1 MASPAQGFSKVEIEA
16 KQKNLNLLLW
26 DLLKNQIT
34 KEVLMQDHITL
45 EGVLSEGVVFDVD
58 ALMEHLQQV
67 SDQRSR
73 RGIRYS
79 LPFLLSII
87 VLAKL
92 CGQNKPTAIAEW
104 MKLREKLLVSAFNRE
119 RETVPSL
126 NTIRRTLAE
135 TVIATELH
143 EVFKRFLH
151 QAYGGQQSI
160 LVILDGKTLRGTIP
174 KGETS
179 GLHLLAA
186 YLPEEGIVLMQVAV
200 DSKESELTA
209 APRIVASL
217 DLRGRIVC
225 GDAMFT
231 QRDLSAQVLYEGG
244 DYIWFV
250 KDNQP
255 RLKEDVEQFFTP
267 PRKTP
272 GWHAPELEQDQA
284 QTTEKGHGR
293 LEQRTL
299 TAIADDSGF
308 IDWPGLQQVFKLERK
323 VTQTST
329 GAIAVDE
336 VVGITSLSAEKGSA
350 KQLLEWTR
358 GLWGIENGLHY
369 RRDVTLNE
377 DGTRM
382 SNDNLAEA
390 MAVLNNFVIG
400 LTSKLGFRNLAS
412 AQRVFDARLTLTLSS
427 YG

>member
-1 MASPAQGFSKVEIEA
+1 
-16 KQKNLNLLLW
+16 
-26 DLLKNQIT
+26 
-34 KEVLMQDHITL
+34 MQDHITL
-45 EGVLSEGVVFDVD
+45 EGVLSEGVVFDVN

-67 SDQRSR
+67 GDQRSR

-104 MKLREKLLVSAFNRE
+104 VKLRGKELASVFNSD

-126 NTIRRTLAE
+126 NTIRRTLAG
-135 TVIATELH
+135 TIFATELQT
-143 EVFKRFLH
+143 VFNRFLH

-160 LVILDGKTLRGTIP
+160 LVTLDGKTLRGTIP

-179 GLHLLAA
+179 GVHLLAA
-186 YLPEEGIVLMQVAV
+186 YLPEEGIVLMQVSV
-200 DSKESELTA
+200 DCKESELTA
-209 APRIVASL
+209 APRILTAL
-217 DLRGRIVC
+217 DLRGRVVC

-231 QRDLSAQVLYEGG
+231 QRNLSAQVLYEGA

-250 KDNQP
+250 KANQP
-255 RLKEDVEQFFTP
+255 RLKEDVEQFFMP
-267 PRKTP
+267 ARKVP
-272 GWHAPELEQDQA
+272 GWHAPELARDQA

-299 TAIADDSGF
+299 TAIADDSRF
-308 IDWPGLQQVFKLERK
+308 VDWPGLQQVFKLERK
-323 VTQTST
+323 VTNTTT
-329 GAIAVDE
+329 GVIAVDE
-336 VVGITSLSAEKGSA
+336 VVGITSLAPEKASA

-358 GLWGIENGLHY
+358 SHWGIENGLHY
-369 RRDVTLNE
+369 RRDVTLDE

-382 SNDNLAEA
+382 SNENLAEA

-400 LTSKLGFRNLAS
+400 LMSKLGFRNLAS
-412 AQRVFDARLTLTLSS
+412 AQRVFDAKFTLALSS